1 MKAADQTNF
10 FHSSQDYICFTV
22 DMEEFGKNLFCNT
35 SSSGFKGVGQ
45 GGHSPSAPTLGNQ
58 KG

>member
-1 MKAADQTNF
+1 
-10 FHSSQDYICFTV
+10 
-22 DMEEFGKNLFCNT
+22 MEEFGKNLFCNT

-45 GGHSPSAPTLGNQ
+45 GGHSPSARTLGNQ